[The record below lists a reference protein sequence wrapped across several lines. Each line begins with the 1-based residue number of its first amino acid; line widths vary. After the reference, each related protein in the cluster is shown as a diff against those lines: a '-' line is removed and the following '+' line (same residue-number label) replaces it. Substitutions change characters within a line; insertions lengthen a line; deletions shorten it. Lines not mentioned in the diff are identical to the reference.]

1 MDYIYLLAIIYV
13 IVLVSIII
21 VPCHFTENNFDSE
34 IMDKVDKKE
43 HIECSLCKNTFQEPK
58 LLPCF
63 HTFCKVPCLERL
75 VVQDCQGQSLA
86 CPICQRFSPLP
97 DSGVAGLQS
106 NLYAENLLKDQLNL
120 SKKIKKRDCENC
132 KKVAAAKYCQQ
143 CTKFMCDK
151 CIEMHQ
157 MWGDFSDHK
166 LADADDTK
174 IDQQV
179 NNYCKEHQ
187 EMEAEYFCET
197 CSNLVCSKCTNDKH
211 KGHKHNLIS
220 SVYSKHKLELMSSL
234 KPLQESLD
242 IVQEALVASDDMVKA
257 INNQKA
263 TIETDMNAKID
274 HLQHVLQQRRVE
286 LLASVESYAEQKLQK
301 IAIHKDKIKMTK
313 AKMNRCLEYTEAVLK
328 VGTEGEVLGM
338 KASVLKRIEEISA
351 EFEPDATKLSTEA
364 DLQWY
369 PNDQATQACQ
379 EFGTVFCNSIDGEEI
394 YDDLDFET
402 FSNSAY
408 QAMSRGSIKKPIS
421 LPTPAS
427 EKQIV
432 HEMPRYSA
440 VIPSLETFRKPVKVI
455 SDLSGPFGV
464 TSNSRRQLIVTD
476 SNKNQVLMMTADG
489 QKIASFG
496 KQGSKKG
503 QFKHPCGL
511 TVDQDD
517 NIYVVDTNNH
527 RIQKFSSEGKFLG
540 AVGSPGNNNLQFSY
554 PIGICFNN
562 ATRHLYVCDQANSRI
577 QVLSTNLT
585 FVCSFGSQGNGD
597 GELIYPKN
605 AAFDSSNFLYVTDC
619 GNNRVQVFTADGQYT
634 QSFKGK
640 ANGKELEKPFAI
652 TVDSSNTVHVS
663 ELKRHCITRY
673 TAQGKYVSSFGRHGT
688 EEGLFKDIGCLYAY
702 DSAIIVSD
710 TSNNRLQFF

>member
-1 MDYIYLLAIIYV
+1 MQLNYCV
-13 IVLVSIII
+13 C
-21 VPCHFTENNFDSE
+21 VPTQDSLPRLN
-34 IMDKVDKKE
+34 KVEKMS
-43 HIECSLCKNTFQEPK
+43 HIECSVCNKTFQEPK

-75 VVQDCQGQSLA
+75 VVQDCRGQSLA
-86 CPICQRFSPLP
+86 CPVCQHLVPLP
-97 DSGVAGLQS
+97 NSGVAGLQP
-106 NLYAENLLKDQLNL
+106 NLYAESLLKDQLHL
-120 SKKIKKRDCENC
+120 LVSKKSKKRDCENC
-132 KKVAAAKYCQQ
+132 QKVAATKYCQQ
-143 CTKFMCDK
+143 CKKFMCDK
-151 CIEMHQ
+151 CIQMHQ

-179 NNYCKEHQ
+179 NNCKEHR
-187 EMEAEYFCET
+187 EIEAEYFCET
-197 CSNLVCSKCTNDKH
+197 CSDLVCTKCTNDMH

-220 SVYSKHKLELMSSL
+220 SVYPKHKLELISSL
-234 KPLQESLD
+234 KPLQEGLH

-257 INNQKA
+257 INDQKT
-263 TIETDMNAKID
+263 TIETDINKEID
-274 HLQHVLQQRRVE
+274 HLKHVLHQRGVE
-286 LLASVESYAEQKLQK
+286 LLASVKSYAEQKLQK
-301 IAIHKDKIKMTK
+301 IAIHKDTIKMTQE
-313 AKMNRCLEYTEAVLK
+313 KMSRCLEYTEAALK
-328 VGTEGEVLGM
+328 VGTEGEVLRM
-338 KASVLKRIEEISA
+338 KASTLKGIEEITA
-351 EFEPDATKLSTEA
+351 EFEPNATKLSAEA

-369 PNDQATQACQ
+369 PNNQVTQACR

-394 YDDLDFET
+394 YDDLDFEIS
-402 FSNSAY
+402 SNSAY
-408 QAMSRGSIKKPIS
+408 QAMSRGSIKKPS

-432 HEMPRYSA
+432 NEMPHYSA

-476 SNKNQVLMMTADG
+476 SSKNQVLIMTADG

-496 KQGSKKG
+496 KQGSKKC

-527 RIQKFSSEGKFLG
+527 RIQKFSPEGKFLG
-540 AVGSPGNNNLQFSY
+540 AVGSPGNNKLQFSY
-554 PIGICFNN
+554 PIGICFNDT
-562 ATRHLYVCDQANSRI
+562 TRHLYVCDQANNRI
-577 QVLSTNLT
+577 QVLSTNMT
-585 FVCSFGSQGNGD
+585 FVSSFGSQGNGD

-619 GNNRVQVFTADGQYT
+619 GNNRVQVFTADGQYI
-634 QSFKGK
+634 QSFNGK
-640 ANGKELEKPFAI
+640 ASGKELEKPFAI
-652 TVDSSNTVHVS
+652 TVDSSNTIYVS
-663 ELKRHCITRY
+663 ELKRHCITKY
-673 TAQGKYVSSFGRHGT
+673 TAQGKYVSSFGRNGT

-702 DSAIIVSD
+702 HSAIIASD
-710 TSNNRLQFF
+710 TSNNRLQIF